1 MNRLSYVML
10 AVAGFLF
17 VLVIWS
23 LLTYTGIVSP
33 LFLPTPTQ
41 VLYSLS
47 LLFFDENLIN
57 DVGASIVRI
66 LLGFLISVII
76 SLPLGFAIALYR
88 NFEAFAEPL
97 IDFIRHIPPSAFI
110 PLSLILFGIDQTQK
124 VSIFVIGIAPYLTL
138 LVADAVA
145 RVPRSY
151 TDVFQTLGANR
162 FQLITRVIFPYAL
175 PSIWNAMRLMLGA
188 AWTFVVIAEIV
199 GASSGLG
206 HRMIEAERYLRTDQ
220 IFAVIIVIGCL
231 GFVTDYLFKWG
242 HTRLF
247 PWATKSDV

>member
-1 MNRLSYVML
+1 
-10 AVAGFLF
+10 
-17 VLVIWS
+17 
-23 LLTYTGIVSP
+23 
-33 LFLPTPTQ
+33 
-41 VLYSLS
+41 
-47 LLFFDENLIN
+47 
-57 DVGASIVRI
+57 
-66 LLGFLISVII
+66 
-76 SLPLGFAIALYR
+76 
-88 NFEAFAEPL
+88 
-97 IDFIRHIPPSAFI
+97 
-110 PLSLILFGIDQTQK
+110 
-124 VSIFVIGIAPYLTL
+124 
-138 LVADAVA
+138 
-145 RVPRSY
+145 
-151 TDVFQTLGANR
+151 VFQTLGANR